1 MQIKRHFSMG
11 SKAVQTFCC
20 IAAGL
25 FSASASAD
33 LLNISTTTLQSA
45 TQEAIAC
52 TIIASGGPT
61 YEGYKVIV
69 GYSESNA
76 EGSNSKIRVKSLRNN
91 ITFENDDWNGPQYLN
106 GQVVGTGSDF
116 SNMYTATLG
125 RTPGRST
132 DSAIVLLFSPGDA
145 ICAYSKEV
153 ASTSLSSVSISLTDV
168 TASVVQTKNLS
179 TSESFLI
186 RKLIPTN

>member
-1 MQIKRHFSMG
+1 MG
-11 SKAVQTFCC
+11 SKTIQSICC
-20 IAAGL
+20 LAAGL
-25 FSASASAD
+25 FSATCSAD

-52 TIIASGGPT
+52 TIIATGGPT

-76 EGSNSKIRVKSLRNN
+76 DGSNSKIRVRSLRNN
-91 ITFENDDWNGPQYLN
+91 ITFENDDWKGPQYLN

-125 RTPGRST
+125 RIPGRST
-132 DSAIVLLFSPGDA
+132 DSAIVLLFPPGDA

-153 ASTSLSSVSISLTDV
+153 SLTSLSSVSLSLTDV

-179 TSESFLI
+179 TSESFFL